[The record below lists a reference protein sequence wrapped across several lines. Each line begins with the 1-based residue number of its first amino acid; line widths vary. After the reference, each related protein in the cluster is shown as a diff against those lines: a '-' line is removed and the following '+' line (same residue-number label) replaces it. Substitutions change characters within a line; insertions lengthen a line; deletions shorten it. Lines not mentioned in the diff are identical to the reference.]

1 MSIGILLFCFQVYD
15 KDKLG
20 GREELLVMTGSN
32 KNYEHIW
39 QTVLA
44 IPPGKVASYGQVA
57 DLAGLPG
64 RARLVGRCMG
74 YAPEDMQVPWY
85 RVLRANGQLAFRA
98 GSKASL
104 KQTGLLQEEGV
115 AVIKNRVNMEV
126 YQWQPSLDEMLFRLE
141 Y

>member
-1 MSIGILLFCFQVYD
+1 MN
-15 KDKLG
+15 
-20 GREELLVMTGSN
+20 TTN

-44 IPPGKVASYGQVA
+44 IPAGKVASYGQIA

-74 YAPEDMQVPWY
+74 YAPKELQVPWY
-85 RVLRANGQLAFRA
+85 RVLRANGQLAFKA
-98 GSKASL
+98 GSDASL

-115 AVIKNRVNMEV
+115 AVIKNRVKMDE
-126 YQWQPSLDEMLFRLE
+126 YRWQPGLDEMLFKLDF
-141 Y
+141 